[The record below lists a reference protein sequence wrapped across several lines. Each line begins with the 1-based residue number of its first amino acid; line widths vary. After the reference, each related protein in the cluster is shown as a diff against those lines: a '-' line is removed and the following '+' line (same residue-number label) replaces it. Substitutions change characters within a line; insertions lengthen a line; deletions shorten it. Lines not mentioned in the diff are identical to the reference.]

1 MQKDAETADLVIVL
15 GTSLGGLN
23 ADQVA
28 TTAAARS
35 LQGDALG
42 TVCINLQ
49 QTPQDGK
56 MTLRIFGKS
65 DDVLLQLMAELGLA
79 QRLRGCL
86 RAPPMLWPADSRVAV
101 PYDKE
106 GRLIR
111 RESDKDKPRKMMWLD
126 LRGGQAIKLCAGH
139 NIQGARQ
146 PAYMHIG
153 ACKPVSVGKGPAR
166 APGPGHGRVI
176 KRNEITC
183 SFVLSIQDA
192 EMHLGLWWLDVA
204 VRGAVPQL
212 PIVNLEPQFCTEA
225 EAAAIAAA
233 PKPRPASG
241 APRCS
246 AKPPRVHADQLA
258 PRLRAESTWVAGAP
272 ECRHTRAVQL
282 VQRACGV

>member
-1 MQKDAETADLVIVL
+1 
-15 GTSLGGLN
+15 
-23 ADQVA
+23 
-28 TTAAARS
+28 
-35 LQGDALG
+35 
-42 TVCINLQ
+42 
-49 QTPQDGK
+49 
-56 MTLRIFGKS
+56 
-65 DDVLLQLMAELGLA
+65 
-79 QRLRGCL
+79 
-86 RAPPMLWPADSRVAV
+86 
-101 PYDKE
+101 
-106 GRLIR
+106 
-111 RESDKDKPRKMMWLD
+111 MWLD

-153 ACKPVSVGKGPAR
+153 ACKPVSVGRGPVR

-258 PRLRAESTWVAGAP
+258 PPAARRVHLGGGGTRVQAHAGGAASAAGLRRVTPPKGRNGGKGGKGPNGGRGASTTTSSRSSSSSSKGSK
-272 ECRHTRAVQL
+272 
-282 VQRACGV
+282 